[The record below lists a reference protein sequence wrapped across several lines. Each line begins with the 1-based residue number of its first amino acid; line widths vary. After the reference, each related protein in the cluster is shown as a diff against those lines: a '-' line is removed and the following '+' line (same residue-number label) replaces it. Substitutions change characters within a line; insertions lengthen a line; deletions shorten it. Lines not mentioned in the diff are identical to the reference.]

1 MLWHDKNI
9 VIHFINCFLWGL
21 CCAFKTSN
29 NIPQQDNSV
38 AIKPLALQ
46 PYKFQTQFAQGID
59 FIATGNEPFWRIEI
73 DFDKFMHFKNAR
85 WI

>member
-1 MLWHDKNI
+1 MLWHGTNI
-9 VIHFINCFLWGL
+9 VIHFITCFLRGL
-21 CCAFKTSN
+21 CCAFKTGN
-29 NIPQQDNSV
+29 NISLQDNTV
-38 AIKPLALQ
+38 AIKTLALQ

-59 FIATGNEPFWRIEI
+59 VIATGNEPFWRIEI